1 MFWKKLRQAPLRH
14 SLFLLLLPVLFTITC
29 IELWMTDRDALDAAN
44 AAYDRSLLG
53 AVKSIAGNIST
64 ASGGLSVELPYR
76 LFEFFELTASGQVYF
91 RVSTSDGLV
100 ELGSADLPPSPAALK
115 VGVPVFYDAAY
126 FGESVRLVA
135 LLAALDTASAGHPQS
150 QVLIQVAESTQSRQE
165 FTKRFVQRS
174 ALRDGVIFALTLLTV
189 LIVVTTAL
197 APLAKL
203 ATQVRARRADDLTP
217 ISEDAL
223 PADVLPLVSAVNQQI
238 DRTQALSARQRQFVD
253 DASHQL
259 RTHLTTL
266 HVQADHAIGE
276 AESLAVRQTLEAL
289 KTEISRATRSTN
301 QLLALARS
309 DAVALAWQE
318 FDLALLAREVVLTHL
333 PQARRKQID
342 LGLGHAPPGGRDTTA
357 LGDGDLLREALMNL
371 VSNAINHGRTGGE
384 ITVLYATDAETC
396 SLCVMDNGPG
406 LSELERS
413 RLGERFMRGKQNSS
427 TGSGLGLAI
436 VRSIAEK
443 HGGALRLEPRAD
455 GGPGLYAR
463 IWWPKGNKGKLPS
476 GGASA

>member
-14 SLFLLLLPVLFTITC
+14 SLFFLLLPVLFTITC

-44 AAYDRSLLG
+44 SAYDRSLLG

-91 RVSTSDGLV
+91 RVSSSDGLV

-135 LLAALDTASAGHPQS
+135 LLAALDAASAGNPQS

-165 FTKRFVQRS
+165 FTRRFVQRS
-174 ALRDGVIFALTLLTV
+174 ALRDGAIFALTLFTV

-217 ISEDAL
+217 ISEEAL

-309 DAVALAWQE
+309 DAVALAWQP

-333 PQARRKQID
+333 PQARRKQMD
-342 LGLGHAPPGGRDTTA
+342 LGLGQAPPGVHGTTA
-357 LGDGDLLREALMNL
+357 LGDSDLLREALVNL
-371 VSNAINHGRTGGE
+371 VSNAISYGETGGE
-384 ITVLYATDAETC
+384 ITVMYASDAEAW
-396 SLCVMDNGPG
+396 SLGVTDNGPG
-406 LSELERS
+406 IGEEDR
-413 RLGERFMRGKQNSS
+413 RLLGARFQRGNHPPS

-436 VRSIAEK
+436 ARSIAEK
-443 HGGALRLEPRAD
+443 HGGGLRLETRSD
-455 GGPGLYAR
+455 GGPGLHAR
-463 IWWPKGNKGKLPS
+463 LWWPRHFPPR
-476 GGASA
+476 SATP

>member
-1 MFWKKLRQAPLRH
+1 MFWKKLRKAPLRH
-14 SLFLLLLPVLFTITC
+14 SLVLLLLPVLLTITC
-29 IELWMTDRDALDAAN
+29 AELWMTDRDALDAAN
-44 AAYDRSLLG
+44 SAYDRSLLG
-53 AVKSIAGNIST
+53 AVRSIAANIST

-100 ELGSADLPPSPAALK
+100 ELGSADLPPSPSVLK

-135 LLAALDTASAGHPQS
+135 LLAALDAASAGNPQS

-165 FTKRFVQRS
+165 FTQRFVQRS
-174 ALRDGVIFALTLLTV
+174 ALRDGAIFALTLFTV

-197 APLAKL
+197 SPLAKL

-217 ISEDAL
+217 ISEELL
-223 PADVLPLVSAVNQQI
+223 PAEVLPLVSAVNQQI
-238 DRTQALSARQRQFVD
+238 DRTQALSSRQRQFVD

-309 DAVALAWQE
+309 DAVALAWQP
-318 FDLALLAREVVLTHL
+318 FDLALLARDVVLTHL
-333 PQARRKQID
+333 PQARHKQID
-342 LGLGHAPPGGRDTTA
+342 LGLGQAPPGGHDMTA
-357 LGDGDLLREALMNL
+357 LGDSDLLREALMNL
-371 VSNAINHGRTGGE
+371 VSNAINYGKIGGE
-384 ITVLYATDAETC
+384 ITVLYATDSETW
-396 SLCVMDNGPG
+396 SLGVTDNGPG
-406 LSELERS
+406 ISELERA
-413 RLGERFMRGKQNSS
+413 RLGERFMRGNQKPS

-436 VRSIAEK
+436 VGSIAEK
-443 HGGALRLEPRAD
+443 HGGGLRLEQRAD
-455 GGPGLYAR
+455 GGPGLHAH
-463 IWWPKGNKGKLPS
+463 IWWPRS
-476 GGASA
+476 QWHSVGACA